1 MYSLGIYSWHPPVH
15 HIWYSSNWNGSPSG
29 NIQPWSWG
37 QNISPPAKYS
47 GRTPLMFCRSCQS
60 QPRCGKLLAQIL
72 EKSCVMLP
80 AIYKFIDFLFDLLF
94 VRDRY
99 TSDDVHFTFF
109 WHHLTTFTFMG
120 LADWYYGMILDTVN
134 RFDQIHLFSSSTFF
148 VHPRLL
154 RRLVFS
160 VKLLAVNLGQ
170 TRSYTCV

>member
-80 AIYKFIDFLFDLLF
+80 AIYKFIDFLFDLLLF
-94 VRDRY
+94 VIDIHQMMFISLFFL
-99 TSDDVHFTFF
+99 TPFDHFHF
-109 WHHLTTFTFMG
+109 HGSGG
-120 LADWYYGMILDTVN
+120 LILW
-134 RFDQIHLFSSSTFF
+134 FDL
-148 VHPRLL
+148 RLWPIQKN
-154 RRLVFS
+154 
-160 VKLLAVNLGQ
+160 VKTQLKH
-170 TRSYTCV
+170 TRVCL